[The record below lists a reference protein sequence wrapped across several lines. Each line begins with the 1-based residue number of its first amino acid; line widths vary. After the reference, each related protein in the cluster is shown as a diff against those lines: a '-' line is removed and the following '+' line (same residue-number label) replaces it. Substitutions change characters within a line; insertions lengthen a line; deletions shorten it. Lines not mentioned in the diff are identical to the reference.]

1 MPPPPWPT
9 TRSPGLMEALNGRC
23 IAEIGM
29 CCYAA
34 SASLEALDVRYEDMI
49 DIVAGN
55 DRYAREMMTYRLE
68 SRRIQKAS
76 V

>member
-1 MPPPPWPT
+1 
-9 TRSPGLMEALNGRC
+9 MEALKRALHSGNWYVR
-23 IAEIGM
+23 
-29 CCYAA
+29 YAA